1 MEKKIL
7 DILADVNDELLT
19 YTGNNMVD
27 DSIVD
32 SFELISIISALEDAF
47 DIEIDAEDVTEEN
60 FGNKDRII
68 ALIKERT
75 GK

>member
-1 MEKKIL
+1 MEKRIL
-7 DILADVNDELLT
+7 DILASVNDELLT

-27 DSIVD
+27 DEIID
-32 SFELISIISALEDAF
+32 SFELISIIGALEDAF